1 LPRSDRR
8 ESLSKTRPAV
18 YLPGAPPGADRGRL
32 YLMNTGGEHDPAV
45 LAERLPDELVEHAAT
60 LLA

>member
-1 LPRSDRR
+1 
-8 ESLSKTRPAV
+8 
-18 YLPGAPPGADRGRL
+18 L
-32 YLMNTGGEHDPAV
+32 YLVNVGGEHDPAV